1 MFQKAVKIES
11 KLRLA
16 ISGPS
21 GAGKTYTA
29 LTLATHLTDNKPIA
43 LVDTEHGSASK
54 YADLFSFDVLNLDPP
69 YHPDR
74 YLEAIK
80 EAAKAGY
87 GVIILDSLSHAW
99 NGTGGLLEIVDDIAK
114 RNRNPNTFAAWK
126 DATPIQNRFIDGLIS
141 ANIHVIATMRSK
153 QEYIL
158 QEADNGKKVPKK
170 VGMAPVQRDG
180 FEYEFD
186 VFMEMD
192 VDNTGIVTK
201 SRCSALNGA
210 VIRKPGKATAETLKV
225 WLSGAPAPEK
235 PALMPREESPIPA
248 PTPEA
253 KVKTNG
259 NGTNG
264 HTSPTGNGEKPPRYT
279 PEALRDALTKSAE
292 LHRANNIQIKDTDRN
307 MLAVNLENCF
317 AGEAD
322 SEHKRHVVINYFFG
336 VDSVKDLDAAQVTA
350 VKRWLAVAKD
360 EGGEWRPA
368 ADAVKEAKA
377 VYRAAL
383 IAEGQQE
390 LIPA

>member
-1 MFQKAVKIES
+1 MFQKAVKTES

-29 LTLATHLTDNKPIA
+29 LALATHLTDNKPIA

-192 VDNTGIVTK
+192 VDNTGVVTK

-210 VIRKPGKATAETLKV
+210 VIRKPGKDTAETLKT

-235 PALMPREESPIPA
+235 PALMPRVESPDPA
-248 PTPEA
+248 PKKTNGH
-253 KVKTNG
+253 TNG
-259 NGTNG
+259 NGANG
-264 HTSPTGNGEKPPRYT
+264 SPKPAWPKAWKDKLISAKYADNDFEAAGMLGKSHFITPTSELT
-279 PEALRDALTKSAE
+279 PELIAGWGKYYRAERDNGGTP
-292 LHRANNIQIKDTDRN
+292 
-307 MLAVNLENCF
+307 
-317 AGEAD
+317 
-322 SEHKRHVVINYFFG
+322 EH
-336 VDSVKDLDAAQVTA
+336 
-350 VKRWLAVAKD
+350 
-360 EGGEWRPA
+360 A
-368 ADAVKEAKA
+368 ADVADAKLKA
-377 VYRAAL
+377 HL
-383 IAEGQQE
+383 Q
-390 LIPA
+390 PA

>member
-1 MFQKAVKIES
+1 MFQKAVKTES

-29 LTLATHLTDNKPIA
+29 LALATHLTDNKPIA

-192 VDNTGIVTK
+192 VDNTGVVTK

-210 VIRKPGKATAETLKV
+210 VIRKPGKDTAETLKT

-235 PALMPREESPIPA
+235 PALMPRAENPDPVPPKA
-248 PTPEA
+248 
-253 KVKTNG
+253 KTNG

-264 HTSPTGNGEKPPRYT
+264 APKPAWPKAWKDKLVAAKYADNDFEAAGMLGKSHFITPTSELT
-279 PEALRDALTKSAE
+279 PELIAGWGKYYRAERDNGGTP
-292 LHRANNIQIKDTDRN
+292 
-307 MLAVNLENCF
+307 
-317 AGEAD
+317 
-322 SEHKRHVVINYFFG
+322 EH
-336 VDSVKDLDAAQVTA
+336 
-350 VKRWLAVAKD
+350 
-360 EGGEWRPA
+360 A
-368 ADAVKEAKA
+368 ADTADAKLKA
-377 VYRAAL
+377 HL
-383 IAEGQQE
+383 Q
-390 LIPA
+390 PA